1 MNDVAAGRPSPSS
14 AATWGRDLLAVLPA
28 WVAARVLVAVGYLT
42 AYVAI
47 NPTTPEPFR
56 PIPFQ
61 QVLLAWDGAFYRLLA
76 DVGYVDAPA
85 DAHRFF
91 PAYPLLGK
99 VLSPLFL
106 GRTDVA
112 LVVLANV
119 AALAAMVLLRRL
131 AREQHDPDVA
141 GTSVWL
147 FSASPVGFALVL
159 AFSEP
164 LMVAAVV
171 ATFLLLRHRTWLAAG
186 ATGFLAALSR
196 PFGALLAV
204 AALIEAIKRW
214 PRADGRE
221 RAAMAAAVAG
231 PLAGLGAFLLYAQL
245 ALPEGWRT
253 PLDAQRPLRG
263 DFVEPIS
270 RTLRALGELIDL
282 GPTLDGLHAP
292 FALILLA
299 LVVVGF
305 RVLPLSQA
313 VYCLLVVV
321 VALSADNLNS
331 LERYG
336 LNAVPLILVAAVVVH
351 RLRIAQAVVVVS
363 AGLFVAMCS
372 LAFLGRYVP

>member
-1 MNDVAAGRPSPSS
+1 
-14 AATWGRDLLAVLPA
+14 
-28 WVAARVLVAVGYLT
+28 VLVAVGYLT

-99 VLSPLFL
+99 LLSPLFL

-131 AREQHDPDVA
+131 AREQHNHDVA

-147 FSASPVGFALVL
+147 FAVSPVGFALVL

-164 LMVAAVV
+164 LMLVAVV
-171 ATFLLLRHRTWLAAG
+171 ATFLLLRRRGWLAAG
-186 ATGFLAALSR
+186 ATGFLAALTR
-196 PFGALLAV
+196 PFGAFLAV
-204 AALIEAIKRW
+204 SALIEAIKRW
-214 PRADGRE
+214 RQAGGRE
-221 RAAMAAAVAG
+221 RWCLAAAVAG
-231 PLAGLGAFLLYAQL
+231 PLAGLGAFLLYAGI
-245 ALPEGWRT
+245 ALPGGWTR
-253 PLDAQRPLRG
+253 PFDAQRPLRG

-270 RTLRALGELIDL
+270 RTLRALGELVDL

-292 FALILLA
+292 FVLLLVA
-299 LVVVGF
+299 LVVIGF

-313 VYCLLVVV
+313 VYSLLVVL
-321 VALSADNLNS
+321 VAVSADNLNS

-336 LNAVPLILVAAVVVH
+336 LNAVPLIFVAAVVAR
-351 RLRIAQAVVVVS
+351 RLRVAQAAVVVS